1 MAACNIHCGS
11 TVLQP
16 LLRVNFFVEQV
27 GISVMQA
34 HNDYLYYMAEL
45 FFISLLLVH
54 SFFALLQNILL
65 AKLSK

>member
-1 MAACNIHCGS
+1 LWVHCSATFTEGE
-11 TVLQP
+11 
-16 LLRVNFFVEQV
+16 FFVEQV